1 MKTQFRR
8 AVALAAV
15 SAMAALGAV
24 SLAPG
29 ATAQQQGASSLR
41 AATTVLTPFGYNTV
55 ASGSKVMAQNVDV
68 RTARTALVSQSC
80 TRVTGQSKVAKTALA
95 SPDNPA
101 VNISAITSTSTT
113 YKSGDKYGA
122 RAVNKI
128 GDIAIGNE
136 DTGTI
141 VIEGLKTSA
150 DAWHS
155 PTGYNAKGSIDLATI
170 KITLPGGTPVPQPL
184 QDLLDAIDTQ
194 VIGNVIDVLQTATG
208 PIDIPGFG
216 KIAIGETWKQRDAV
230 HASADAHG
238 LVIQFTGD
246 GGNTVIYL
254 GQAHSRIGGPAP
266 TAVFRSNLQA
276 MDLSLI
282 DGLVHLSRVG
292 AVNIPCEGTRGTIR
306 HKVVESAG
314 VVSPLVVNLTG
325 VDNSYSGK
333 QTRDGVLNGW
343 ARSHIDSVE
352 IPLAQLL
359 IKNINAKVTVNKKP
373 GSPVTS
379 SVATLVGS
387 IEVGGE
393 AIPVPRP
400 GEVTEILNGAGTIEY
415 RIVEKGK
422 LGSQA
427 KALRIT
433 IFDPGVII
441 YLGWADNHIWFN

>member
-1 MKTQFRR
+1 MHTQFRR
-8 AVALAAV
+8 AVALAAM
-15 SAMAALGAV
+15 SAMAAIGAAV
-24 SLAPG
+24 LAPG
-29 ATAQQQGASSLR
+29 ATAQQQGASSPR
-41 AATTVLTPFGYNTV
+41 AATLVKTPFGYNTV

-80 TRVTGQSKVAKTALA
+80 TRVTGQSKVAKTAVA
-95 SPDNPA
+95 TPDNPA
-101 VNISAITSTSTT
+101 INISAITSTSTT

-122 RAVNKI
+122 KAVNTI

-141 VIEGLKTSA
+141 VIGGLQTSA

-155 PTGYNAKGSIDLATI
+155 PTGYHAQGSLDMADI
-170 KITLPGGTPVPQPL
+170 KITLPGGTPVPAPL
-184 QDLLDAIDTQ
+184 QDLLDAIDTE
-194 VIGNVIDVLQTATG
+194 VIANVIDVLQTATG

-216 KIAIGETWKQRDAV
+216 KIGIGETWKQRDAV

-276 MDLSLI
+276 MDLTLI
-282 DGLVHLSRVG
+282 DGQVHLSRVG
-292 AVNIPCEGTRGTIR
+292 AVNIPCEGTRGNVR

-314 VVSPLVVNLTG
+314 VVSPLLVNLTG
-325 VDNSYSGK
+325 IDNSYSGR
-333 QTRDGVLNGW
+333 QTKDGIVNGW
-343 ARSHIDSVE
+343 VKSHIDSVE

-359 IKNINAKVTVNKKP
+359 IKNINTKITVNKKP
-373 GSPVTS
+373 GSQVTS

-393 AIPVPRP
+393 AVPVPKP
-400 GEVTEILNGAGTIEY
+400 GEVTEILNGGGTIEY
-415 RIVEKGK
+415 RKVQKGK
-422 LGSQA
+422 LGAQA
-427 KALRIT
+427 KALKIT
-433 IFDPGVII
+433 IFDPGVVI